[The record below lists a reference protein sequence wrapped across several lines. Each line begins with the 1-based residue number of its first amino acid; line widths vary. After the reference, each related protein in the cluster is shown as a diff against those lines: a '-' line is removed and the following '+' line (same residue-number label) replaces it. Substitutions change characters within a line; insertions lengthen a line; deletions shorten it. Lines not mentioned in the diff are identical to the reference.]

1 MSLILDGTNGLTFNN
16 ASTQASAGL
25 PLTGGTLSGAL
36 TVPTLNAPSGV
47 LATQNGMNGIAKAWV
62 QFTCPTG
69 TVTING
75 SFNISS
81 VTRTAS
87 GVYQIVFTTAMTNG
101 NYSAVASASNVN
113 NNSTV
118 GFVQTFVSSGSD
130 AAPTSSG
137 FYVQGRGVSGATYD
151 ADYVCIAVF
160 S

>member
-1 MSLILDGTNGLTFNN
+1 MAGTLVANTINTDTGLFSTNN
-16 ASTQASAGL
+16 AYS
-25 PLTGGTLSGAL
+25 
-36 TVPTLNAPSGV
+36 
-47 LATQNGMNGIAKAWV
+47 GIAKAWV

-87 GVYQIVFTTAMTNG
+87 GIYQIVFTTAMTNG

-160 S
+160 NS